1 MNRIMF
7 DLRIAKR
14 FGTFSLDVRGTSSS
28 RVLGVVGPSGSGKST
43 LLNVIAGFT
52 DADDA
57 DVAIGEHQLIHATDG
72 SKTTPVH
79 RRGVGYVCQTPLLF
93 PHLSVQANLA
103 YGLGAHG
110 DHPPLDGVVDRLE
123 LRPLLAQRAAT
134 LSGGEARRVA
144 IGRALLSAPRVMLL
158 DEPLAGL
165 DARLARRTLAL
176 VHRVCDAYQ
185 IPTIYVSH
193 TVSDVLFLCEEVWR
207 LSKGRVV
214 TIGRPRDV
222 IANAPV
228 EDPAAWADLR
238 NHFLARRDSSESEQF
253 TVFCAGACRLVV
265 ADTWAEPCTGS
276 AMLSI
281 HASDILLA
289 RDLPSRISARNVL
302 PGRVTRIEKHGRSVL
317 VFVDVGVEWM
327 VRLTPSAT
335 EELALA
341 PGVET
346 YAIVKASAISAV
358 SA

>member
-1 MNRIMF
+1 MRIMF
-7 DLRIAKR
+7 DLRVAKR
-14 FGTFSLDVRGTSSS
+14 YGSFSLDVRGTSPA

-43 LLNVIAGFT
+43 LLDVIAGFI
-52 DADDA
+52 DADVA
-57 DVAIGEHQLIHATDG
+57 DVAIGAHQLIHATDG
-72 SKTTPVH
+72 SKTTAVR

-93 PHLSVQANLA
+93 PHLSVRANLV

-110 DHPPLDGVVDRLE
+110 AHPPFDGVVEVLE
-123 LRPLLAQRAAT
+123 LGPLLAQRAAT

-165 DARLARRTLAL
+165 DTRLARRTLAL
-176 VHRVCDAYQ
+176 VHRVCDSYQ

-207 LSKGRVV
+207 LSEGRVV
-214 TIGRPRDV
+214 TTGRPRDV
-222 IANAPV
+222 IAGAAI

-238 NHFLARRDSSESEQF
+238 NHFLARRDSGEPGQF
-253 TVFCAGACRLVV
+253 TAFRVGTCRLVV
-265 ADTWAEPCTGS
+265 ADTRAELCSGT

-289 RDLPSRISARNVL
+289 GDIPRRISARNVL
-302 PGRVTRIEKHGRSVL
+302 PGRVTRIEKQGQSVL
-317 VFVDVGVEWM
+317 VFVDVGIEWM
-327 VRLTPSAT
+327 VRLTPSAM

-346 YAIVKASAISAV
+346 YVIVKASAISAV